1 MTQLRS
7 VRNVPTLR
15 VLTLLFPNTSV
26 GCHFALP
33 TRPIRHST
41 AEVTGK
47 VETTHTR
54 IGIKPSRISPRVHE
68 LVNHALACGMNS
80 SASLL
85 GGDLRAHYASH
96 KHPDWTV
103 RVYRYRNTEV
113 TAVSG
118 HDEGRNI
125 HVNNFFH
132 RIQHVKWAQFSQ
144 RYTPFLEDQTRY
156 FQVVA

>member
-1 MTQLRS
+1 MPWIRSRTGSSDKLKVGNTSLQPSKHRHFIILAAMTQLRS

-26 GCHFALP
+26 SCHFALP

-96 KHPDWTV
+96 KHP
-103 RVYRYRNTEV
+103 
-113 TAVSG
+113 VSLK
-118 HDEGRNI
+118 HTLSLP
-125 HVNNFFH
+125 
-132 RIQHVKWAQFSQ
+132 VK
-144 RYTPFLEDQTRY
+144 PCP
-156 FQVVA
+156 